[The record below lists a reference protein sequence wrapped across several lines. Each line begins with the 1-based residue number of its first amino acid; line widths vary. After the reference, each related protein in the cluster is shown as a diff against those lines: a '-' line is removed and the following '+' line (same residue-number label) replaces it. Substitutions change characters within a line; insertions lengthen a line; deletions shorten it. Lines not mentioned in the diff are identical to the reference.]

1 MNTTNN
7 IPVTFGCI
15 GVEIGEEVGITDE
28 FPTPA
33 VGDSVSA
40 GRAHGGTF
48 VATSE
53 GLLVEATD
61 IVDGV
66 VDSEPEK
73 PRDGV
78 IVGVAIV
85 PRDG

>member
-1 MNTTNN
+1 M
-7 IPVTFGCI
+7 
-15 GVEIGEEVGITDE
+15 EIGEEDGITDVVT
-28 FPTPA
+28 TPA

-53 GLLVEATD
+53 GLPVKAKD

-66 VDSEPEK
+66 VDSEPAK
-73 PRDGV
+73 LRDGV
-78 IVGVAIV
+78 IVGVAID
-85 PRDG
+85 PWDG